1 MPVLPQLNFA
11 PTALVVS
18 FALGALFGLATGAI
32 GAWWLTRGRIAWL
45 QEQLAESREE
55 VAARQDQHAD
65 MLSTVARLEAA
76 LNYEKNIAS
85 EQLAFLDRATAE
97 LRHSFQ
103 ALSSE
108 TLQNHAQTFLT
119 MATTTLEKVQ
129 AQAAGELAR
138 KHDAVAGLVAP
149 LEASLGQV
157 NARLHDLE
165 AARQQAY
172 GRLSEQVHA
181 LMTSQERLQAE
192 TGNLAKALRA
202 PTVRG
207 RWGEMQLRR
216 VVEMAGMVPY
226 CDFAEQVSIVAE
238 ETRLRPDLVVNLP
251 GGKQVVVD
259 AKTPLKA
266 YLDALDA
273 GSESQRQQLMQAHAR
288 HVRAHIGRL
297 SAKGYWEQLD
307 HNTPEFAVMFLPGES
322 FFSAALEHD
331 PGLIEA
337 GVAQRV
343 ILATPT
349 TLIALL
355 RAVAYGWQQDKLA
368 ENAQAISRLGR
379 ELYDRLRILAEHVT
393 TVGKSLDRSVES
405 YNRMVGSLDGR
416 VLVTARRFAELGADT
431 GKEIPGLTPVERMTR
446 SPQTPELDSGPE
458 TPHLFEET

>member
-1 MPVLPQLNFA
+1 MGV
-11 PTALVVS
+11 
-18 FALGALFGLATGAI
+18 
-32 GAWWLTRGRIAWL
+32 WWLTRGRIAWL
-45 QEQLAESREE
+45 QDQLLASHEE
-55 VAARQDQHAD
+55 IAASQDQHAD

-76 LNYEKNIAS
+76 LTYEKRIAS
-85 EQLAFLDRATAE
+85 ERLTFLDRATSE
-97 LRHSFQ
+97 LRDSFQ

-108 TLQNHAQTFLT
+108 TLQSHAQAFLT

-149 LEASLGQV
+149 LEVSLGQV

-172 GRLSEQVHA
+172 GRLTEQVRS
-181 LMTSQERLQAE
+181 LMASQERLQVE

-216 VVEMAGMVPY
+216 VVEMAGMAPY
-226 CDFAEQVSIVAE
+226 CDFSEQISIRSG
-238 ETRLRPDLVVNLP
+238 ETRLRPDMVVHMP

-259 AKTPLKA
+259 AKTPLQA

-273 GSESQRQQLMQAHAR
+273 ASDSRRRELMQMHAR
-288 HVRAHIGRL
+288 HVRAHMNRL
-297 SAKGYWEQLD
+297 SAKAYWEQFD
-307 HNTPEFAVMFLPGES
+307 ANAPEFAVMFLPGES

-331 PGLIEA
+331 PDLIEM
-337 GVAQRV
+337 GVAQHV

-368 ENAQAISRLGR
+368 ENAQAISKLGR
-379 ELYDRLRILAEHVT
+379 ELYDRLRTLAEHVT
-393 TVGKSLDRSVES
+393 QVGKSLDRSVES

-416 VLVTARRFAELGADT
+416 VLVTARRFGELGLDT
-431 GKEIPGLTPVERMTR
+431 GKTIPELTPLERVSR
-446 SPQTPELDSGPE
+446 SPQPPE
-458 TPHLFEET
+458 

>member
-1 MPVLPQLNFA
+1 MDSS
-11 PTALVVS
+11 ALVTT
-18 FALGALFGLATGAI
+18 FALGALFGLAAGAI

-45 QEQLAESREE
+45 QEQLVESQEE

-76 LNYEKNIAS
+76 LNYEKKMAA
-85 EQLAFLDRATAE
+85 EQLAFLDRATSE
-97 LRHSFQ
+97 LRQSFQ
-103 ALSSE
+103 ALSAE
-108 TLQNHAQTFLT
+108 TLHSNAQTFLS
-119 MATTTLEKVQ
+119 MATHTLEKVQ

-138 KHDAVAGLVAP
+138 KHDAVTSLVAP
-149 LEASLGQV
+149 LEASLSQV
-157 NARLHDLE
+157 NTHLHDLE

-226 CDFAEQVSIVAE
+226 CDFAEQVSIATE
-238 ETRLRPDLVVNLP
+238 ETRLRPDMVVNLP

-266 YLDALDA
+266 YLEALDA
-273 GSESQRQQLMQAHAR
+273 TSEPQRRQLMQTHAR
-288 HVRAHIGRL
+288 HVRGHINRL
-297 SAKGYWEQLD
+297 SAKAYREQFD
-307 HNTPEFAVMFLPGES
+307 HHAPEFAVMFLPGES

-331 PGLIEA
+331 PSLIEA

-355 RAVAYGWQQDKLA
+355 RAVAYGWQQDQLA
-368 ENAQAISRLGR
+368 ANAQAISKLGR
-379 ELYDRLRILAEHVT
+379 ELYDRLRVLAEHVAS
-393 TVGKSLDRSVES
+393 VGKSLDRSVES

-416 VLVTARRFAELGADT
+416 VLVTARRFAELGLDP
-431 GKEIPGLTPVERMTR
+431 GKEIPELTPVERMSR
-446 SPQTPELDSGPE
+446 SPQAPEWDRENPG
-458 TPHLFEET
+458 LFGDA

>member
-1 MPVLPQLNFA
+1 MQIIYGQYRAGHQFRSRRFFWIGHGV
-11 PTALVVS
+11 
-18 FALGALFGLATGAI
+18 I
-32 GAWWLTRGRIAWL
+32 GAWWLTRGRIVWL
-45 QEQLAESREE
+45 EEQLAESREE

-76 LNYEKNIAS
+76 LVYEKNAAS

-97 LRHSFQ
+97 LRDTFQ

-119 MATTTLEKVQ
+119 MASTTLEKVQ

-157 NARLHDLE
+157 NARLHELE

-192 TGNLAKALRA
+192 TGNLAKALRT
-202 PTVRG
+202 PNVRG

-216 VVEMAGMVPY
+216 VVEMAGMVAH
-226 CDFAEQVSIVAE
+226 CDFSEQVSKLAE
-238 ETRLRPDLVVNLP
+238 EARLRPDMVVNLP

-259 AKTPLKA
+259 AKTPLQA

-273 GSESQRQQLMQAHAR
+273 ESDVQRRQLLQTHAR
-288 HVRAHIGRL
+288 HVRAHIQRL
-297 SAKGYWEQLD
+297 SAKAYWEQFD
-307 HNTPEFAVMFLPGES
+307 PNAPEFAVMFLPGES

-331 PGLIEA
+331 PSLIEA

-355 RAVAYGWQQDKLA
+355 RAVAYGWQQDQLA
-368 ENAQAISRLGR
+368 ENAQAISKLGR
-379 ELYDRLRILAEHVT
+379 ELYDRLRVLAEHVSQ
-393 TVGKSLDRSVES
+393 VGRSLDRSVES

-416 VLVTARRFAELGADT
+416 VMVTARRFAELGVDT
-431 GKEIPGLTPVERMTR
+431 GKELPDLPPVERMAR
-446 SPQTPELDSGPE
+446 SSQAPELRHG
-458 TPHLFEET
+458 TEEITE

>member
-1 MPVLPQLNFA
+1 MDNS
-11 PTALVVS
+11 ALVTT
-18 FALGALFGLATGAI
+18 FALGAPFGLAAGAI
-32 GAWWLTRGRIAWL
+32 GVWWLTRGRIAWL
-45 QEQLAESREE
+45 QEQLLESHEE

-65 MLSTVARLEAA
+65 MLSTVARLESA
-76 LNYEKNIAS
+76 LTYEKQMAS
-85 EQLAFLDRATAE
+85 EQLAFLERASTE
-97 LRHSFQ
+97 LRQSFQ
-103 ALSSE
+103 ALSAE
-108 TLQNHAQTFLT
+108 TLQSNAQAFLN
-119 MATTTLEKVQ
+119 MATTTLEKIQ
-129 AQAAGELAR
+129 AQATGELSR

-149 LEASLGQV
+149 LEASLGRV
-157 NARLHDLE
+157 NAHLNDLE

-226 CDFAEQVSIVAE
+226 CDFAEQVSIAAGE
-238 ETRLRPDLVVNLP
+238 NRLRPDLVVNLP

-266 YLDALDA
+266 YLEALDA
-273 GSESQRQQLMQAHAR
+273 PSEPERRQLMQTHAR
-288 HVRAHIGRL
+288 HVRAHIHRL
-297 SAKGYWEQLD
+297 SAKAYWDQFD
-307 HNTPEFAVMFLPGES
+307 SNAPEFAVMLLPGES

-331 PGLIEA
+331 PSLIEA

-379 ELYDRLRILAEHVT
+379 ELYDRLRILAEHVGH
-393 TVGKSLDRSVES
+393 VGKNLDRAVES

-416 VLVTARRFAELGADT
+416 VLVTARRFAELGLDP
-431 GKEIPGLTPVERMTR
+431 GKAIPELAPVERMSR
-446 SPQTPELDSGPE
+446 SPQAPELERDTE
-458 TPHLFEET
+458 TPPLFGET